1 MEEVW
6 KFISNH
12 KLPISYE
19 VSSMGNVRNNFGTWQ
34 EEIHQFINKN
44 GLSAV
49 SIKSKLLIVHR
60 LVAEEFIPNPNNF
73 KFVIH
78 KDGNRQNNTVDN
90 LMWSATSTITEARS
104 FRAKTWK
111 CVRCINT
118 GIIYNS
124 RSTAQLCTGI
134 PTSLIDESC
143 TTFEPRFGLQ
153 FEYVDPGSEDI
164 ADKDIIHIS
173 SETLKECSRNMNSIE
188 EFWKE
193 INN

>member
-19 VSSMGNVRNNFGTWQ
+19 ISSMGNVRNNFGTWQ

-78 KDGNRQNNTVDN
+78 KDGNRQNNT
-90 LMWSATSTITEARS
+90 
-104 FRAKTWK
+104 
-111 CVRCINT
+111 
-118 GIIYNS
+118 
-124 RSTAQLCTGI
+124 
-134 PTSLIDESC
+134 
-143 TTFEPRFGLQ
+143 
-153 FEYVDPGSEDI
+153 
-164 ADKDIIHIS
+164 
-173 SETLKECSRNMNSIE
+173 
-188 EFWKE
+188 
-193 INN
+193 